1 MSRVSEMISLHS
13 ITYLRILSDR
23 FFSLSMESRGAASCI
38 ICPYNSVGGVHS
50 PLLSLGL
57 AALASSV
64 VSSHNS
70 AGDRSINTA
79 TTPTQ
84 MPSSSGA
91 THRRVPPE
99 IPVLDQALFD
109 SYWCAETMKK
119 RRGSRIDCPE
129 RKKLKFRLE
138 PRVPEPAAPRPNVLY
153 DLAALE
159 MPTLDLTP
167 TDGYHPNEGNFSTP
181 IQITKISNEG
191 RDISAAH
198 LR

>member
-1 MSRVSEMISLHS
+1 M
-13 ITYLRILSDR
+13 
-23 FFSLSMESRGAASCI
+23 A
-38 ICPYNSVGGVHS
+38 
-50 PLLSLGL
+50 
-57 AALASSV
+57 
-64 VSSHNS
+64 
-70 AGDRSINTA
+70 
-79 TTPTQ
+79 
-84 MPSSSGA
+84 SSSGA
-91 THRRVPPE
+91 THRRMPPE
-99 IPVLDQALFD
+99 IPVLDQALLD

-181 IQITKISNEG
+181 IQITKISNEFPFFPKL
-191 RDISAAH
+191 SSVEASVNMMPQH
-198 LR
+198 LSLKPRFH